1 MAGAGVLDAG
11 SQTYRTKVR
20 YTAVG
25 SAGIFLQTKTVDRF
39 ELTMRSALSIYVF
52 RQCLESVFVAG
63 TNPLG
68 D

>member
-39 ELTMRSALSIYVF
+39 ELTYEI
-52 RQCLESVFVAG
+52 
-63 TNPLG
+63 NPLNLRF
-68 D
+68 

>member
-25 SAGIFLQTKTVDRF
+25 SAGIFLQNKTFDQF
-39 ELTMRSALSIYVF
+39 GLT
-52 RQCLESVFVAG
+52 
-63 TNPLG
+63 P
-68 D
+68 